1 MYRLFPKIFK
11 WSTDWSTS
19 WISSPWHSRGD
30 LCFLLKLTSLMN
42 QVSETLA
49 LLGEIPNDI
58 EGLILCIKDI
68 GVNFIMWVVI

>member
-1 MYRLFPKIFK
+1 MYKLFLGFLNEAQIDPLLG
-11 WSTDWSTS
+11 SVLPGTLE
-19 WISSPWHSRGD
+19 GD

-58 EGLILCIKDI
+58 EGLILCLKDI
-68 GVNFIMWVVI
+68 GVNFIM